1 MKLGTMIFTALWTSC
16 PLLMCLAQS
25 PPESPKADWILFHGN
40 IYTGVVSASSFH
52 ESERVQAVAV
62 RGDRIEATGT
72 DKEILRLK
80 GPNTKVM
87 DLAGHFL
94 MPGFNDAHLHLA
106 SAGLQKLNLDLT
118 GVKSL
123 DEFRDRLRERVQK
136 TAPGEWI
143 VGGGWDE
150 TLWTFHELPSRVD
163 LDEIT
168 TDHPVYLERVD
179 GHIAVVNS
187 AALEQAGV
195 DASTKDPEG
204 GQIDRDVSGL
214 PAGILRETACALVK
228 SIIPPITPQQRRAAL
243 QLALEDLARSGITS
257 AQDYSPG
264 DAEPWDNFQALESL
278 EQDGKLTARISEW
291 IPFDLPLDVI
301 EKYRASH
308 PATDLMLHT
317 GMLKGFMDGSLGS
330 HTAAMLAPYADQPSN
345 SGIPR
350 YEQAKLTAMTKERL
364 NAGFQIGFHAIGD
377 KGVQMALDA
386 FDSAEKDAAEKD
398 AAAKDAA
405 KSVKPNPPDYR
416 LRIEHA
422 QVTNPAQVA
431 RLKQLKVIASMQP
444 SHLLTDMHWAMA
456 RLGEARAAH
465 SYAWAEFLHA
475 GVTLAFGTDYPV
487 EPVAPFRG
495 LYAAITRKSED
506 GMKDYF
512 PEQKLTMDQAITAY
526 TKGSAFAEFEEREKG
541 TLAPG
546 MLADFVEL
554 DRDIT
559 SIPAKEILGTK
570 VVRTIVGGKVV
581 YEAK

>member
-1 MKLGTMIFTALWTSC
+1 MKPGTMILTVLWSFC

-25 PPESPKADWILFHGN
+25 PPESPKADLILFHGN

-52 ESERVQAVAV
+52 ESERVQAIAV
-62 RGDRIEATGT
+62 RRDRIVATGT

-123 DEFRDRLRERVQK
+123 DEFRDRLRERVQN

-150 TLWTFHELPSRVD
+150 TLWAFRELPSRVD

-187 AALEQAGV
+187 AALDAAGV
-195 DASTKDPEG
+195 DASTKDPAG
-204 GQIDRDVSGL
+204 GEIDRDVSGL

-228 SIIPPITPQQRRAAL
+228 SVIPPITPQQRRAAL
-243 QLALEDLARSGITS
+243 QLALDDLARSGITS

-264 DAEPWDNFQALESL
+264 DAVPWDNFQALEAL

-301 EKYRASH
+301 EKYKTSH
-308 PATDLMLHT
+308 PATDPMLHT
-317 GMLKGFMDGSLGS
+317 GMLKAFMDGSLGS
-330 HTAAMLAPYADQPSN
+330 HTAAMLAPYADQPGN

-364 NAGFQIGFHAIGD
+364 NAGFQMGFHAIGD

-386 FDSAEKDAAEKD
+386 FGAAEAEKVAVKN
-398 AAAKDAA
+398 
-405 KSVKPNPPDYR
+405 VKPGASPADYR

-431 RLKQLKVIASMQP
+431 RFKQLKVIASMQP
-444 SHLLTDMHWAMA
+444 SHLLTDMHWAEA

-475 GVTLAFGTDYPV
+475 GVPLAFGTDYPV

-495 LYAAITRKSED
+495 LYASITRKSED
-506 GMKDYF
+506 GIKDYF
-512 PEQKLTMDQAITAY
+512 PEQKLTIDQAIAAY
-526 TKGSAFAEFEEREKG
+526 TKGSAFAEFEEKEKG

-559 SIPAKEILGTK
+559 SVPAKEILGTK
-570 VVRTIVGGKVV
+570 VLRTIVGGKVV
-581 YEAK
+581 YETK

>member
-1 MKLGTMIFTALWTSC
+1 
-16 PLLMCLAQS
+16 
-25 PPESPKADWILFHGN
+25 
-40 IYTGVVSASSFH
+40 
-52 ESERVQAVAV
+52 
-62 RGDRIEATGT
+62 
-72 DKEILRLK
+72 
-80 GPNTKVM
+80 
-87 DLAGHFL
+87 
-94 MPGFNDAHLHLA
+94 
-106 SAGLQKLNLDLT
+106 
-118 GVKSL
+118 
-123 DEFRDRLRERVQK
+123 
-136 TAPGEWI
+136 
-143 VGGGWDE
+143 
-150 TLWTFHELPSRVD
+150 
-163 LDEIT
+163 
-168 TDHPVYLERVD
+168 
-179 GHIAVVNS
+179 
-187 AALEQAGV
+187 
-195 DASTKDPEG
+195 KDPAG

-228 SIIPPITPQQRRAAL
+228 SVIPPATPQQRRAAL
-243 QLALEDLARSGITS
+243 QLALEDLTRSGITS

-264 DAEPWDNFQALESL
+264 DAEPWDNFRALESL

-308 PATDLMLHT
+308 SSTDPMLHT
-317 GMLKGFMDGSLGS
+317 AMLKAFMDGSLGS
-330 HTAAMLAPYADQPSN
+330 HTAAMLAPYSDQPSN

-350 YEQAKLTAMTKERL
+350 YERAKLTAMTKERL

-377 KGVQMALDA
+377 KGVQMALEA
-386 FDSAEKDAAEKD
+386 FDVAEKDASGKES
-398 AAAKDAA
+398 AKNA
-405 KSVKPNPPDYR
+405 KLGVVPADYR

-512 PEQKLTMDQAITAY
+512 PEQELTMDQAITAY
-526 TKGSAFAEFEEREKG
+526 TKGSAFAEFEEKEKG

-559 SIPAKEILGTK
+559 AIPAKEILATK
-570 VVRTIVGGKVV
+570 VLRTIVGGKIV

>member
-1 MKLGTMIFTALWTSC
+1 MKLGTVILTVLWSSS

-25 PPESPKADWILFHGN
+25 PPESPKADLILFHGN

-52 ESERVQAVAV
+52 ESERVQAIAV
-62 RGDRIEATGT
+62 RRDRIVATGT

-80 GPNTKVM
+80 GPNTKLM

-123 DEFRDRLRERVQK
+123 DEFRERLRERVQN

-150 TLWTFHELPSRVD
+150 TRWAFRELPSRVD

-187 AALEQAGV
+187 AALDAAGV
-195 DASTKDPEG
+195 DASTKDPAG
-204 GQIDRDVSGL
+204 GEIDRDVSGL

-228 SIIPPITPQQRRAAL
+228 SVIPPITPQQRRAAL
-243 QLALEDLARSGITS
+243 QLALDDLARSGITS

-264 DAEPWDNFQALESL
+264 DAVPWDNFQALEAL
-278 EQDGKLTARISEW
+278 EQDDKLTARISEW

-301 EKYRASH
+301 EKYKTSH
-308 PATDLMLHT
+308 PATDPMLHT
-317 GMLKGFMDGSLGS
+317 GMLKAFMDGSLGS
-330 HTAAMLAPYADQPSN
+330 HTAAMLAPYADQPGN

-364 NAGFQIGFHAIGD
+364 NAGFQMGFHAIGD

-386 FDSAEKDAAEKD
+386 FGAAEAEKVAVKN
-398 AAAKDAA
+398 
-405 KSVKPNPPDYR
+405 VKPGASPADYR

-431 RLKQLKVIASMQP
+431 RFKQLKVIASMQP
-444 SHLLTDMHWAMA
+444 SHLLTDMHWAEA

-475 GVTLAFGTDYPV
+475 GVPLAFGTDYPV

-495 LYAAITRKSED
+495 LYASITRKSED
-506 GMKDYF
+506 GIKDYF
-512 PEQKLTMDQAITAY
+512 PEQKLTIDQAITAY
-526 TKGSAFAEFEEREKG
+526 TKGSAFAEFEEKEKG
-541 TLAPG
+541 TLASG

-559 SIPAKEILGTK
+559 SVPPKEILGTK
-570 VVRTIVGGKVV
+570 VLRTIVGGKVV